1 MTGKERI
8 EAAFSREGTPEIPAV
23 ICYEEIYVRD
33 HWEGLTSSPWWHRYV
48 PDVERQ
54 MQWRRDVISKTG
66 QDWFRLELGQSREA
80 RENVSFEAEGGEV
93 YRLDKRTMSR
103 ERLPRPRVG
112 GWGPAGQLHS
122 ARPERLAQS
131 FEEIDAA
138 VPLPAS
144 LDSAETLGGG
154 RGDLAAAMAAE
165 FGDELYATFSV
176 TSPLWQCYYLWGFEG
191 MMEMIASRPD
201 VVRHACERF
210 LVRACASVRL
220 AAALGARGIWIEEC
234 MTDVISPNAFSS
246 LNVPF
251 VRQLVEEIRAAGMRS
266 IYYYCGNPAGKW
278 ELLLSVGADALSL
291 EEGKKGFAIDI
302 DDVVERTQGRCA
314 VLGNLDAIALLPHAS
329 EDDLRA
335 EISRQIS
342 AGRRNGSRFIMSLG
356 SPVTPETPVEK
367 VRLYCDLAHE
377 LGAP

>member
-1 MTGKERI
+1 MTGREKI

-33 HWEGLTSSPWWHRYV
+33 HWEGLTSSPWWHGYV

-54 MQWRRDVISKTG
+54 MQWRRDVVSKTG

-80 RENVSFEAEGGEV
+80 RESVSFEAEGGDV
-93 YRLDKRTMSR
+93 YRLDRRTMSR
-103 ERLPRPRVG
+103 ERLTRPRVG
-112 GWGPAGQLHS
+112 GWDPAGRLHS
-122 ARPERLAQS
+122 ARPERLVRS

-138 VPLPAS
+138 IPLSCVPDEMATIG
-144 LDSAETLGGG
+144 EG
-154 RGDLAAAMAAE
+154 RGDLPAAMMAE
-165 FGDELYATFSV
+165 FGQELYPISCV

-201 VVRHACERF
+201 VVRHACGRF
-210 LVRACASVRL
+210 IVRACAGVRL
-220 AAALGARGIWIEEC
+220 AAGLGARGIWIEEC

-251 VRQLVEEIRAAGMRS
+251 VRQLVEEIRATGMKS

-291 EEGKKGFAIDI
+291 EEGKKGFGINIDE
-302 DDVVERTQGRCA
+302 VVERAQGRCA
-314 VLGNLDAIALLPHAS
+314 VLGNLDAIALLPNAS
-329 EDDLRA
+329 EDELRA

-342 AGRRNGSRFIMSLG
+342 AGRRNGSRFVMSLG
-356 SPVTPETPVEK
+356 SPVTPETPVER

-377 LGAP
+377 LGAY